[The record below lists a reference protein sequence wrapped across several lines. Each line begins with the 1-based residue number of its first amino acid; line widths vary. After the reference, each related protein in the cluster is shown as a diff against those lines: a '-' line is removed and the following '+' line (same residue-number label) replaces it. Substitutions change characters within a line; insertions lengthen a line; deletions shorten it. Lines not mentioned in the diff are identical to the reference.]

1 MFLGFQFHVI
11 NILKSYLFCKSI
23 VYGFLFCFL
32 CHIRP
37 SEYFNNLASSV
48 VFVAPA
54 LPKYNV
60 SSGFFISSVGTI
72 IWSSLNVRPHL
83 FVYSS
88 NVNRYASGA
97 MFFSPCLVLSLIL
110 LSSASVADF
119 AIRVFKSSI
128 KLKSAAFLI
137 VSPVA
142 FLSPVFLS
150 SSLLT

>member
-1 MFLGFQFHVI
+1 MVFSSVSFVI
-11 NILKSYLFCKSI
+11 FGHQNS
-23 VYGFLFCFL
+23 
-32 CHIRP
+32 
-37 SEYFNNLASSV
+37 LASSV

-60 SSGFFISSVGTI
+60 SSGFFISSDGTI
-72 IWSSLNVRPHL
+72 VWSSLNVRPHL

-88 NVNRYASGA
+88 NVSRYASGA
-97 MFFSPCLVLSLIL
+97 MFFTPRLVVSLIL
-110 LSSASVADF
+110 LSSASVEDF

-128 KLKSAAFLI
+128 KLKSAFSI

-150 SSLLT
+150 NSRLT